1 MQRKIHE
8 NLSKLENINRQYR
21 RLAREGR
28 TDTAGTLK
36 KMMQDANDRWDNLQ
50 GQMSA
55 SLRDLRHSN
64 SIREDFKRTKDSLLS
79 WLTEIDMQL
88 TNIEHL
94 SSMNTKT
101 KIREMQR
108 IQDEIDSRARK
119 FDFLDEGALFLITK
133 GDSTDAI
140 TTQAEIDSFRTYHR
154 QVLDR
159 VAITNARLSA
169 MQVCGVQK
177 ISCCVYIIM
186 YFCVCVLFLF
196 CFL

>member
-64 SIREDFKRTKDSLLS
+64 SIREDFKRTKDALLS

-119 FDFLDEGALFLITK
+119 FDFLDEAALFLIQK

-169 MQVCGVQK
+169 MQVSVALK
-177 ISCCVYIIM
+177 IFV
-186 YFCVCVLFLF
+186 F
-196 CFL
+196 